1 MGPLYFLVISIITST
16 GELQME
22 AMPVPNCETNKQA
35 FVQLMEEA
43 KGSGEIKDWN
53 ALCLTVGD
61 KGHAI

>member
-1 MGPLYFLVISIITST
+1 
-16 GELQME
+16 ME

-35 FVQLMEEA
+35 FVQMMEEA

>member
-1 MGPLYFLVISIITST
+1 M
-16 GELQME
+16 MD
-22 AMPVPNCETNKQA
+22 
-35 FVQLMEEA
+35 EA